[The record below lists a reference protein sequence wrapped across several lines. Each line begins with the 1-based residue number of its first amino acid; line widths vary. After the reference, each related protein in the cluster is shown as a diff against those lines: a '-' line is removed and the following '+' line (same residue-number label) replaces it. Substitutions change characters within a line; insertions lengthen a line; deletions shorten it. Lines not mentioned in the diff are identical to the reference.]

1 MLPRMAISSGRIF
14 VHYAAI
20 RAERY
25 LLLLVLAI
33 IDGYP
38 SQALGLVE
46 LVNHILSFI
55 LKQHVRRYD
64 GYQGAISLGVQER
77 AQAGHLLGD
86 TSSGVQGQPFILKLE
101 VVGLALGYTTLIV
114 KVVDPMLAYDCWW
127 ASFIDCPPQTE
138 VG

>member
-1 MLPRMAISSGRIF
+1 MAVSGGRIF
-14 VHYAAI
+14 VHYATI
-20 RAERY
+20 RAECY

-33 IDGYP
+33 IDGHP

-55 LKQHVRRYD
+55 LKQHARRYD
-64 GYQGAISLGVQER
+64 SYQWAISLGVQER

-86 TSSGVQGQPFILKLE
+86 TSSGVQGQPFIFKFK
-101 VVGLALGYTTLIV
+101 VVGLAPGYATLV
-114 KVVDPMLAYDCWW
+114 VEMVDPILTNDRWW
-127 ASFIDCPPQTE
+127 VSFIDCPLQTE